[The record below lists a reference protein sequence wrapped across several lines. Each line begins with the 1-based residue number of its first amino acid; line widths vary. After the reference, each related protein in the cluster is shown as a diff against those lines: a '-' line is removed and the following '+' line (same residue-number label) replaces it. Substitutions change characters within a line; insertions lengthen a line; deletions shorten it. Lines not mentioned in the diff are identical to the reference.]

1 MQFYTKQHK
10 TYCGIDLHARTM
22 YVCILNQ
29 DGEIMVHQN
38 FKAHPETF
46 LKVIA
51 PYRDDVVVAVA
62 CLFTWYWLADLCAQ
76 EGIPCVLGHAL
87 YMQAIPGGKAKNDNI
102 DAQTIALLLRG
113 GMIPQAY
120 VYPSAMRATRD
131 LLRRRRHCMR
141 QRCASDQRA

>member
-38 FKAHPETF
+38 FKAHPEAF

-51 PYRDDVVVAVA
+51 PYRDDVVVAVEWT
-62 CLFTWYWLADLCAQ
+62 LHVGPGWP
-76 EGIPCVLGHAL
+76 ICV
-87 YMQAIPGGKAKNDNI
+87 
-102 DAQTIALLLRG
+102 
-113 GMIPQAY
+113 
-120 VYPSAMRATRD
+120 
-131 LLRRRRHCMR
+131 RRRAFPSSSGMP
-141 QRCASDQRA
+141 SP